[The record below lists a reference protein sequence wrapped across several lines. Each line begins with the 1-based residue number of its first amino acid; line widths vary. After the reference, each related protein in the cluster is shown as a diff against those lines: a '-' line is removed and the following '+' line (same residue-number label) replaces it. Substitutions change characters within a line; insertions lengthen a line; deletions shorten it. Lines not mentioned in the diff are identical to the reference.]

1 MGDGGDGDAV
11 GDERLPVR
19 SRRPW
24 RILALAALLA
34 LTACAPRPAPAPSVS
49 GTLELRF
56 LDVGQGDA
64 ALVRNAGKAV
74 LVDAGPTDAIAGKLR
89 ALGVDSLDL
98 AVASHNHSDHIGGM
112 DAVLAG
118 IPVRYYL
125 DNGDPANTRIQ
136 RTVLQLV
143 RDRRVTYL
151 QATARTVEI
160 GDARLRV
167 IPSPVQVDPA
177 DQNDH
182 SVALLLERGA
192 FKALLTGD
200 SERRELEAL
209 LHEGGIPDVDV
220 FKAPHHGSRTGILD
234 GWLERIRP
242 EVVVISVAAHND
254 YGHPHAEALAAYGAA
269 ARTVLR
275 TDRDGDVIVTVD
287 AAGCYE
293 VRTTHAGAVPVA
305 RGGPGACAAPPAQE
319 VSP

>member
-1 MGDGGDGDAV
+1 MGDGG
-11 GDERLPVR
+11 VR
-19 SRRPW
+19 HLLRRAA
-24 RILALAALLA
+24 IGLLLAAA
-34 LTACAPRPAPAPSVS
+34 ACAPRRSPAPSAS

-64 ALVRNAGKAV
+64 ALIRNGGKAV

-89 ALGVDSLDL
+89 ALGVDSLGV
-98 AVASHNHSDHIGGM
+98 AVATHNHSDHIGGM
-112 DAVLAG
+112 DAVLASF
-118 IPVRYYL
+118 PVRFYL

-143 RDRRVTYL
+143 RDRGVTYL
-151 QATARTVEI
+151 QATDRTIEV
-160 GDARLRV
+160 GDARIRV
-167 IPSPVQVDPA
+167 VPSPVRDRPA

-200 SERRELEAL
+200 SERREMEGL
-209 LHEGGIPDVDV
+209 LHKALATDVDV
-220 FKAPHHGSRTGILD
+220 FKAPHHGSRTGILE

-254 YGHPHAEALAAYGAA
+254 YGHPHAEALAAYQTAGAH
-269 ARTVLR
+269 VFR

-293 VRTTHAGAVPVA
+293 VRTAHGGPASVA
-305 RGGPGACAAPPAQE
+305 RGGPAACAPPPLKE
-319 VSP
+319 SLP

>member
-1 MGDGGDGDAV
+1 MRVRGV
-11 GDERLPVR
+11 LRLLFPGV
-19 SRRPW
+19 
-24 RILALAALLA
+24 LLAAA
-34 LTACAPRPAPAPSVS
+34 ACAPRRAPAPRAN

-64 ALVRNAGKAV
+64 ALLRNGGKAV

-98 AVASHNHSDHIGGM
+98 AVATHNHSDHIGGM
-112 DAVLAG
+112 DAVLAA
-118 IPVRYYL
+118 IPVRFYL

-143 RDRRVTYL
+143 RDRGVTYL
-151 QATARTVEI
+151 QATARTVEL
-160 GDARLRV
+160 GDARIRV
-167 IPSPVQVDPA
+167 IPSPVEAAPA

-182 SVALLLERGA
+182 SVALLLERGV

-200 SERRELEAL
+200 SERRELEGL
-209 LHEGGIPDVDV
+209 LQGADLPDVDV
-220 FKAPHHGSRTGILD
+220 FKAPHHGSRTGLLD
-234 GWLERIRP
+234 GWLARIRP
-242 EVVVISVAAHND
+242 EVIVISVAAHND
-254 YGHPHAEALAAYGAA
+254 YGHPHAEALAAYQAA

-293 VRTTHAGAVPVA
+293 VRTAHAGPVPVA
-305 RGGPGACAAPPAQE
+305 RGGPATCAAPSAKESLP
-319 VSP
+319 

>member
-1 MGDGGDGDAV
+1 
-11 GDERLPVR
+11 VR
-19 SRRPW
+19 SGRVW
-24 RILALAALLA
+24 RIAALGLLLAAA
-34 LTACAPRPAPAPSVS
+34 ACAPRRPPASRAA

-74 LVDAGPTDAIAGKLR
+74 LIDAGPTDAIGGRLR
-89 ALGVDSLDL
+89 ALSVDSLSMVI
-98 AVASHNHSDHIGGM
+98 ATHNHSDHIGGM
-112 DAVLAG
+112 HAVLAG

-143 RDRRVTYL
+143 RDRGVTYL
-151 QATARTVEI
+151 QAAARTIEV
-160 GDARLRV
+160 GDASLRV
-167 IPSPVQVDPA
+167 IPSPVRADPA

-182 SVALLLERGA
+182 SVALLLERGG

-209 LHEGGIPDVDV
+209 LREGDVPDVDV
-220 FKAPHHGSRTGILD
+220 FKAPHHGSRTGVLD

-254 YGHPHAEALAAYGAA
+254 YGHPHAEALTAYHAA

-275 TDRDGDVIVTVD
+275 TDRDGDVVVTVD

-293 VRTTHAGAVPVA
+293 VRTAHAGPAPVA
-305 RGGPGACAAPPAQE
+305 RGGPAACTVPSAKEKLP
-319 VSP
+319 

>member
-1 MGDGGDGDAV
+1 MAG
-11 GDERLPVR
+11 RT
-19 SRRPW
+19 W
-24 RILALAALLA
+24 RLAAIGILLGA
-34 LTACAPRPAPAPSVS
+34 AACAPRRPPSPRAS

-74 LVDAGPTDAIAGKLR
+74 LVDAGPTDAIAGRLR
-89 ALGVDSLDL
+89 VLGVDSLDL
-98 AVASHNHSDHIGGM
+98 AVATHNHSDHIGGM
-112 DAVLAG
+112 DAVLAA
-118 IPVRYYL
+118 IPVRFYL

-143 RDRRVTYL
+143 RDRGVTYL
-151 QATARTVEI
+151 QATARTFEV
-160 GDARLRV
+160 GDARIRV
-167 IPSPVQVDPA
+167 IPSPVRENPA

-182 SVALLLERGA
+182 SVALLIERGA

-200 SERRELEAL
+200 SEHRELEAL
-209 LHEGGIPDVDV
+209 LREGGIPDVDV
-220 FKAPHHGSRTGILD
+220 FKAPHHGSRTGVLD
-234 GWLERIRP
+234 GWLARVRP

-254 YGHPHAEALAAYGAA
+254 YGHPHAEALAAYQAA

-293 VRTTHAGAVPVA
+293 VRTAHGGPAPAA
-305 RGGPGACAAPPAQE
+305 RGGPAACAPPPPKE
-319 VSP
+319 SLP